1 MGKKFPF
8 FGKFT
13 PQLGHRVFSGGVLPI
28 FEGGMREPYIYL
40 TTIGNPCTLSSMI
53 RGNVRKIWAMT
64 DRPIGYRELYRFVE
78 GQRDDP

>member
-1 MGKKFPF
+1 
-8 FGKFT
+8 
-13 PQLGHRVFSGGVLPI
+13 
-28 FEGGMREPYIYL
+28 MREPYIYL

-64 DRPIGYRELYRFVE
+64 DRPIGYRALYRFVE